1 MALFYGRLASV
12 GLRHV
17 VEENLHFSQEP
28 VSLPKAPGTGNPP
41 ELPQLLI
48 SDLKGRL
55 KLTVRTV
62 RR

>member
-1 MALFYGRLASV
+1 MDFFYGRLVLV
-12 GLRHV
+12 GLRDG

-28 VSLPKAPGTGNPP
+28 VSLPKAPGTGNSP

-48 SDLKGRL
+48 SDLKARL
-55 KLTVRTV
+55 KLAIRTV